1 MRTRFPN
8 TVHDW
13 EKMLKRVYETQGP
26 SAFAKYQYSISSI
39 LHLKKNGTSIGTI
52 LEYCKNI
59 PNPRDVL
66 IDAISG
72 IMLNADME
80 TASRVAAAATLRTL
94 IPKMRNYP
102 RLKAAAIILAMREI
116 LESTRERALHDAF
129 SDTIETANRRILEC
143 PAAYT
148 IGT

>member
-1 MRTRFPN
+1 MRTRLPN

-39 LHLKKNGTSIGTI
+39 LHLKKDGTSIGTL
-52 LEYCKNI
+52 LECCKDI

-80 TASRVAAAATLRTL
+80 TASRVAAAATLRAL
-94 IPKMRNYP
+94 IPRIRNYP
-102 RLKAAAIILAMREI
+102 RLKAATTTLAMREV
-116 LESTRERALHDAF
+116 LESTGESVLHEAF
-129 SDTIETANRRILEC
+129 SDTIETANRRILGC

-148 IGT
+148 IRI

>member
-1 MRTRFPN
+1 MRTRLPN

-26 SAFAKYQYSISSI
+26 SGFAKYQYSISSI
-39 LHLKKNGTSIGTI
+39 LHLKKDGTSIGMI
-52 LEYCKNI
+52 LEYCKDI

-72 IMLNADME
+72 IMLNGDME
-80 TASRVAAAATLRTL
+80 TASRVAAAATLRAL
-94 IPKMRNYP
+94 IPKIRNYP
-102 RLKAAAIILAMREI
+102 RVKAAAIILAMREVV
-116 LESTRERALHDAF
+116 ESTGEKVLHEVF
-129 SDTIETANRRILEC
+129 SDAIEAVNRKIQEC

-148 IGT
+148 IRI